1 MSEMAA
7 DPVLLLLNGAPG
19 SGKSTVAARLV
30 AQRPLALALEID
42 ALKHSLGGWD
52 RDLQASGLQA
62 RRLAFALARRHL
74 EDGHDVVIGQYLARP
89 AFAQQLEDLAAHSGA
104 RFVEAVLLL
113 DAEAL
118 AQRLT
123 ARRHAPDRPEQ
134 AANDRFVGP
143 EDAPAL
149 VASIDQVLTAQP
161 GSRRID
167 AARPIDRIVD
177 ELSALLTPTLEPGPP
192 GEDAT

>member
-19 SGKSTVAARLV
+19 SGKSTVTARLI

-62 RRLAFALARRHL
+62 RRLALALARRHL

-149 VASIDQVLTAQP
+149 VASIDQVLTARP
-161 GSRRID
+161 GFRRID

-177 ELSALLTPTLEPGPP
+177 ELSALLTHTLEPGPP